1 MIRVGQILEVQIGQ
15 QYPKFQP
22 VQRRHTKTGTQ
33 FEEQFASM
41 LDVELEKLKRK
52 EDK

>member
-1 MIRVGQILEVQIGQ
+1 MIRVGQILETQIGQ

-41 LDVELEKLKRK
+41 LDVEMEKLRK